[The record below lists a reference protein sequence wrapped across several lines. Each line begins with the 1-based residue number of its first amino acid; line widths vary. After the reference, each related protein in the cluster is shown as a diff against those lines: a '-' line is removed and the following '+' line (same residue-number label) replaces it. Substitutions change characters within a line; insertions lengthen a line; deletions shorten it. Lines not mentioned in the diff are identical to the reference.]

1 MLQDGAIF
9 CNKGGFLLDRGVSM
23 DDATATGTA
32 IGGDGERIQ
41 QRGTRGEV
49 QVRGLVAGGRSGWG
63 GGAVKKKER
72 KKKST
77 RGKGTRGNRSDGS
90 SSRIGRLWLDRP
102 NDWAGA
108 PAQIVALFF

>member
-1 MLQDGAIF
+1 M
-9 CNKGGFLLDRGVSM
+9 RRPR
-23 DDATATGTA
+23 
-32 IGGDGERIQ
+32 GDGGGGEHIQ
-41 QRGTRGEV
+41 QHGTRGGEV

-72 KKKST
+72 KKKSK

-90 SSRIGRLWLDRP
+90 SSRIGRLGLDRP

-108 PAQIVALFF
+108 PAQIVAQLSK